1 MSTDSRRSNHH
12 RWSRRACAIGAVLAV
27 VIGVAACSTTNSSSG
42 GSADGGSAVGG
53 TLTMSDNFTPV
64 SLNPALT
71 GVGPLSTY
79 LQPDYEPLLTWQPD
93 GSLTPGLATSWKWLT
108 NNNTKFEMT
117 IRQGAKFSDGSP
129 VTAQSV
135 VASINYFRAAK
146 GPFSHSLAGV
156 TSVTVPAPNTVL
168 VVLSTPFSGLPY
180 MFTQSYNG
188 GDIIAPA
195 GIKSPATL
203 ATQSLGAG
211 PYMLDTSATVS
222 NTSYT
227 YVPNPYYYDKSAVH
241 WKKIVIK
248 VLTDTNSALQALQA
262 GQIQLMYGDAPT
274 AKSLTGNT
282 NIQVL
287 ASPAFWSGIWL
298 QDWNGKTVKALG
310 DVRVRQALEYALN
323 AKAITSALYGT
334 SGTPSNQI
342 NGPGYAGYDP
352 ALDNAYP
359 YDPAKAKQLL
369 AQAGYPNGFTFQAT
383 LANSSEVTSLAQA
396 MVAQLAAVGVKLVLK
411 IESVTSDLAADI
423 FSGKYSGWI
432 VAYAIAPP
440 SLAYQSTILQLP
452 YFGPPTGAAGAQ
464 LAALYAKANAATGAA
479 AEQDWLAVYKLITD
493 QAYFTIAA
501 RTSSIYFAA
510 KSIKAPAPGQ
520 PVYIDPT
527 VITPAG

>member
-27 VIGVAACSTTNSSSG
+27 VTGVAACSTTNSSSDASTT
-42 GSADGGSAVGG
+42 GSSAAGG
-53 TLTMSDNFTPV
+53 TLTIADNYTPTT
-64 SLNPALT
+64 LDPAQA
-71 GVGPLSTY
+71 GIGPLATY

-135 VASINYFRAAK
+135 AASINYFRGAK
-146 GPFSHSLAGV
+146 GPFAHSLSSI

-168 VVLSTPFSGLPY
+168 VTQSPYSDLPY

-287 ASPAFWSGIWL
+287 ASQPFWIGMWIL
-298 QDWNGKTVKALG
+298 DWNGKTVKALG
-310 DVRVRQALEYALN
+310 DVRVRQALEYALDT
-323 AKAITSALYGT
+323 KAITTALYGT
-334 SGTPSNQI
+334 RGTPSNQI
-342 NGPGYAGYDP
+342 RGPGYAGYDP
-352 ALDNAYP
+352 ALDNSYP

-369 AQAGYPNGFTFQAT
+369 AQAGYPNGFTLQAT
-383 LANSSEVTSLAQA
+383 VANSPELTTLAQT
-396 MVAQLAAVGVKLVLK
+396 MVAQFAAVGVKLVLK
-411 IESVTSDLAADI
+411 IETVTSDLATDL

-432 VAYAIAPP
+432 TTYGIAPP
-440 SLAYQSTILQLP
+440 SVAYLSTILQFP
-452 YFGPPTGAAGAQ
+452 NFGPPTGAAGAQ
-464 LAALYAKANAATGAA
+464 LAALYAKANEATGAA
-479 AEQDWLAVYKLITD
+479 AEQDWLAVFKLITD
-493 QAYFTIAA
+493 QAYFTVVA

-510 KSIKAPAPGQ
+510 KSIKAPVPGQ
-520 PVYIDPT
+520 PIYIDPT